1 MFGFGKK
8 DKKTDFDA
16 VINDGAAKITVKKGD
31 NLLKTAL
38 DAGLPWPHDCRV
50 GSCGTCKCVVKSGK
64 IKALTDF
71 SYVLD
76 GEQLKS
82 GMVLAC
88 QTLLKTDIE
97 VEVEMEISDQPA
109 IKIHHLAGK
118 ISSIR
123 DLTHDIKE
131 LTIKT
136 EDQFDRDMVAGQYAE
151 IEVDGVSSPRSY
163 SFAKSPENENSGE
176 FSFYIRKVPG
186 GKFTEW
192 LFGEDR
198 TGTDVKLSAPYGH
211 FYYRSDST
219 YMVCIAGGSGMSAV
233 KAVLEDCVREQVQRN
248 CIFLFGAQ
256 TEKDL
261 YCQDEM
267 QIIKEKWNPN
277 FTFDYVEVL
286 SNLEEGHSWTGPTG
300 FVTEHLKQAYME
312 TGSIDLNGAHGYLCG
327 PPPMIDSAIELLK
340 SGGIK
345 EGDIY
350 FDKFL
355 DASNIPGGR

>member
-1 MFGFGKK
+1 MFGFGKS
-8 DKKTDFDA
+8 KKTEFDA
-16 VINDGAAKITVKKGD
+16 VVNNGEAKLTVKKGD
-31 NLLKTAL
+31 NLLKAAL
-38 DAGLPWPHDCRV
+38 EAGLAWPHDCRV
-50 GSCGTCKCVVKSGK
+50 GSCGTCKCVIKSGK

-76 GEQLKS
+76 GDQLKA
-82 GMVLAC
+82 GTVLAC
-88 QTLLKTDIE
+88 QSILKTDIE
-97 VEVEMEISDQPA
+97 VEVELGDQPA
-109 IKIHHLAGK
+109 IKIHHLSGK
-118 ISSIR
+118 ITGNK

-136 EDQFDRDMVAGQYAE
+136 DDQFDRDMVAGQYAE
-151 IEVDGVSSPRSY
+151 IEVEGVASARSY
-163 SFAKSPENENSGE
+163 SFAKAPKNENPGE

-186 GKFTEW
+186 GAFTEW
-192 LFGEDR
+192 LFQEDR
-198 TGTDVKLSAPYGH
+198 TGTDVKLSAPFGH
-211 FYYRSDST
+211 FYYREDST

-233 KAVLEDCVREQVQRN
+233 KAILEECVEQQVKRN

-261 YCQDEM
+261 YCQEEM
-267 QIIKEKWNPN
+267 KQIKEKWNPDYK
-277 FTFDYVEVL
+277 FEYVEVL

-300 FVTEHLKQAYME
+300 FVTDHFKQAYID

-345 EGDIY
+345 EDDIY

-355 DASNIPGGR
+355 DASTIPGGR